1 MYLFGCPKNFR
12 VWEPKDWY
20 WGLMVLVLGGQMAV
34 LYLQTSKRNSWLFVK
49 SGCPTHDYFA
59 LPPNVPQDMVGGM
72 QRDCV
77 ICMTPLVMPDD
88 TQSRDIPNTSPPM
101 RPPCGHLFH
110 SDCLRNWMRIKL
122 ECPTCRS
129 ALPVLDDIEDED

>member
-1 MYLFGCPKNFR
+1 MYIFGCPKNFR

-20 WGLMVLVLGGQMAV
+20 WMLMVVLMAGQMWV
-34 LYLQTSKRNSWLFVK
+34 MHLQTSKRNAWLFVK
-49 SGCPTHDYFA
+49 SGNPSYDYFT
-59 LPPNVPQDMVGGM
+59 LPTEIPQDQVLPT

-77 ICMTPLVMPDD
+77 ICMTPLCLPGDI
-88 TQSRDIPNTSPPM
+88 QSEAPNTSAPM

-122 ECPTCRS
+122 ECPTCRAS
-129 ALPVLDDIEDED
+129 LPVLDDIEDEE